1 MSSYRVVIRNA
12 KSEAVTVQVLDEFP
26 GEWEVLSS
34 SVPPER
40 LSASSVALPGE
51 RSRAG
56 GEATLEY
63 RVRVKW

>member
-1 MSSYRVVIRNA
+1 
-12 KSEAVTVQVLDEFP
+12 VQVLEEFP

-34 SVPPER
+34 SVAPER
-40 LSASSVALPGE
+40 LSAASARFPVSVP
-51 RSRAG
+51 AG